1 MKKKVLKEK
10 LARSLI
16 VLTFGWMLAA
26 RATSARADA
35 PSEVRVSVP
44 GVGVG
49 NRPVTGGS
57 AAATM
62 HLRGMLEEEF
72 KADGIK
78 VTWMFL
84 RGAGPAVNELFAND
98 LADFTSLGDLP
109 SIVGRASG
117 LEYRVLAANS
127 VRSNA
132 YVAVPADSSITSI
145 KDLRGKRIAVQK
157 GTATHLTANKILESF
172 GLGERDVRLM
182 NMETNAAKAAIVTG
196 DIDAAVGGVDYLSLR
211 DQGAARILFST
222 RGGDTRLTSNSSF
235 LGSKAFI
242 TKYPEHTR
250 RVVKTLVLAAKW
262 LAERE
267 TDPQTVLQ
275 LWTRSGSTF
284 ASYKEDW
291 SGESLKYKL
300 SPLLDAYVFARYNFQ
315 IGEAKRL
322 GLTRRV
328 FDFGEFVDARFLNAA
343 LEELGLQNYWLPRD
357 AESGHPPTTVAAR

>member
-1 MKKKVLKEK
+1 MKKM
-10 LARSLI
+10 LARSLL
-16 VLTFGWMLAA
+16 VLAFGWVLAA
-26 RATSARADA
+26 PSARADA
-35 PSEVRVSVP
+35 PSEIRVSVP

-62 HLRGMLEEEF
+62 HLRGMLEDEF

-84 RGAGPAVNELFAND
+84 RGAGPAVNELFANN
-98 LADFTSLGDLP
+98 LTDFSSLGDLP
-109 SIVGRASG
+109 SIVGKASG
-117 LEYRVLAANS
+117 LKYKVLAANS
-127 VRSNA
+127 VRGNA
-132 YVAVPADSSITSI
+132 YVAVPADSSIREV
-145 KDLRGKRIAVQK
+145 KDLRGKRVAVQK

-172 GLGERDVRLM
+172 GLGERDVRLI

-211 DQGAARILFST
+211 DQGAARIVFTT
-222 RGGDTRLTSNSSF
+222 RGVDPKLTSNSSF
-235 LGSKAFI
+235 LGSEAFI
-242 TKYPEHTR
+242 TKYPEHTK

-267 TDPQTVLQ
+267 QDPQPVLQ

-291 SGESLKYKL
+291 TGESLKYKL

-322 GLTRRV
+322 GLTRRT
-328 FDFGEFVDARFLNAA
+328 FEFSEFADPSFLNAA
-343 LEELGLQNYWLPRD
+343 LKELGLEGYWLPRN
-357 AESGHPPTTVAAR
+357 AESGQPPATVAAR